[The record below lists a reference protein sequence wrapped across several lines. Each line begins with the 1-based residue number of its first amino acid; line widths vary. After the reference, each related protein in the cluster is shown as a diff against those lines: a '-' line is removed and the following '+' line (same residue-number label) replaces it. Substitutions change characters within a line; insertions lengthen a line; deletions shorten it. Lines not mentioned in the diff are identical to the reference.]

1 VKTIVNI
8 VPINQKKLK
17 MKSKIIPF
25 ILLLSVVA
33 CEKESSDDS
42 RNDFVGNWLVNE
54 SSKLLGQRTY
64 LVTLSKDSLSD
75 AQIIIDN
82 FYKIGEGENVISSI
96 STTESNT
103 ITIPG
108 QNIKNN
114 YIEGIG
120 KLNNDIIELN
130 YFVNDGNSIDTVN
143 ANYTRDNN

>member
-1 VKTIVNI
+1 MKTIVNI

-33 CEKESSDDS
+33 CEKESSDDL

>member
-1 VKTIVNI
+1 
-8 VPINQKKLK
+8 

-25 ILLLSVVA
+25 ILLLSVVS
-33 CEKESSDDS
+33 CEKESSDDL

-54 SSKLLGQRTY
+54 NSKLLGQRTY

-114 YIEGIG
+114 YISLKEIYRTIWGRKPNI
-120 KLNNDIIELN
+120 KRNNPFDQLD
-130 YFVNDGNSIDTVN
+130 VK
-143 ANYTRDNN
+143 

>member
-1 VKTIVNI
+1 
-8 VPINQKKLK
+8 

-33 CEKESSDDS
+33 CEKESSDDL